1 MFIGLPISVVKK
13 GIRIER
19 LLSFLNYKHNSFV
32 FKRRKIN
39 RIKMNNLTASHI
51 LQGDLSQQS
60 KRAVFMTVH
69 DLGCNR
75 K

>member
-1 MFIGLPISVVKK
+1 MTTNELNAISCIFI
-13 GIRIER
+13 
-19 LLSFLNYKHNSFV
+19 
-32 FKRRKIN
+32 
-39 RIKMNNLTASHI
+39 A
-51 LQGDLSQQS
+51 QGDLSQQE